1 MIRRTLLALTLG
13 LSLAATG
20 AVAQT
25 AAAKATVDAAKSQG
39 LVGEQGDGF
48 LGLVSGSADP
58 ATKAAVAEING
69 GRAQAYKEIAAKTGV
84 TEAAA
89 GEATAQQLIARLA
102 PGAWYKPLGGSWMR
116 K

>member
-1 MIRRTLLALTLG
+1 MIRRTLIALTLG

-20 AVAQT
+20 AAAQI
-25 AAAKATVDAAKSQG
+25 AAAKAAVDAAKSQG

-58 ATKAAVAEING
+58 ATKAAMAEINT
-69 GRAQAYKEIAAKTGV
+69 GRAQAYADIAAKTGV
-84 TEAAA
+84 TPAAA
-89 GEATAQQLIARLA
+89 GEATAQQLIDRLA
-102 PGAWYKPLGGSWMR
+102 PGAWYRPLGGGWTR

>member
-39 LVGEQGDGF
+39 VVGEQGNGF
-48 LGLVSGSADP
+48 LGLVSGSADA
-58 ATKAAVAEING
+58 ATKAAVAEINA
-69 GRAQAYKEIAAKTGV
+69 GRAQAYKDIAVRTGV
-84 TEAAA
+84 TAGAA
-89 GEATAQQLIARLA
+89 GEATAQQLIGRLA
-102 PGAWYKPLGGSWMR
+102 PGAWYKPLGGSWTR
-116 K
+116 R

>member
-1 MIRRTLLALTLG
+1 MIRRTLIALTLG

-20 AVAQT
+20 AAAQT

-39 LVGEQGDGF
+39 AVGEQGDGF

-58 ATKAAVAEING
+58 ATKAAMAEINA
-69 GRAQAYKEIAAKTGV
+69 GRAQAYKDIAARTGV

-89 GEATAQQLIARLA
+89 GEATARQLIDRLA
-102 PGAWYKPLGGSWMR
+102 PGAWYKPLGGSWTR